1 MEEGGR
7 VLGRQAR
14 LTAAKGMA
22 SEIWRMSASQ
32 QAEAIR
38 DGSISAVEAVQSAL
52 SRLDQANAA
61 VNAVVIDLREEALS
75 SAREADAGRARGDAV
90 GPLHGVPVTIK
101 INVDFVGQANSNGV
115 PALRD
120 LVAKED
126 SPIVRN
132 WRRAGAIAIG
142 MTNTPEFSMRAMT
155 ENPLHGRTLNPWDP
169 AITCG
174 GSSGGAASSV
184 ALGIGALAHGND
196 IGGSLRWPAFAC
208 GVATIKPTTGRV
220 PAYNGT
226 ATAERPMLAQ
236 ITSSQGP
243 IAREVRDVRLGLE
256 AMIGRDPRDPWHV
269 PLPFDGPAID
279 GPIKVA
285 VAEMPEGFPVH
296 DAVLAA
302 VEDAARMLAE
312 AGYVVE
318 RVKTPDIARPLELWF
333 DIIPAEMRELQGE
346 AFRTMASPEMN
357 RIVDGYF
364 AMCRSRD
371 LRTFMAACGERTGHI
386 RNWMLFL
393 EKYPLVLSPLCLQ
406 PSHAPDA
413 DLQGEEAVR
422 DLFRS
427 FVFQTGLN
435 TLALPCAVVP
445 TGLHEGRPIG
455 VQLVASRFREDIAL
469 AAAEAIEDR
478 AGVLAKRLWE
488 KEG

>member
-1 MEEGGR
+1 MS
-7 VLGRQAR
+7 
-14 LTAAKGMA
+14 T
-22 SEIWRMSASQ
+22 EIWQMSASE
-32 QAEAIR
+32 QAVAIR
-38 DGSISAVEAVQSAL
+38 EGRIGAVEAVQSAIA
-52 SRLDQANAA
+52 RLDAANPA
-61 VNAVVIDLREEALS
+61 VNAVVVDLREEALAAA
-75 SAREADAGRARGDAV
+75 SAADARRAGGEPL

-101 INVDFVGQANSNGV
+101 INVDFEGQANSNGV

-126 SPIVRN
+126 APIVRH
-132 WRRAGAIAIG
+132 WRQAGAITIG

-155 ENPLHGRTLNPWDP
+155 ENPLHGRTLNPWDV

-184 ALGIGALAHGND
+184 TLGIGALAHGND

-220 PAYNGT
+220 PAYNAT

-243 IAREVRDVRLGLE
+243 IARDVRLGLQ

-269 PLPFDGPAID
+269 PLPFDGAPLE

-285 VAEMPEGFPVH
+285 VAEVPDGFSVH

-302 VEDAARMLAE
+302 VDEAARMLAD

-318 RVKTPDIARPLELWF
+318 RVRTPDIVRPLELWF
-333 DIIPAEMRELQGE
+333 DLIPAEMRELQSE
-346 AFRTMASPEMN
+346 TYRKMASPEMY
-357 RIVDGYF
+357 RIVEGYF
-364 AMCRSRD
+364 GMCRSQD
-371 LRTFMAACGERTGHI
+371 LRSFMTASAERTAHI

-393 EKYPLVLSPLCLQ
+393 ERYPVVLSPLCLQ

-413 DLQGEEAVR
+413 DLRGPEAVNA
-422 DLFRS
+422 LFRS

-455 VQLVASRFREDIAL
+455 VQLVASRFREDVAL
-469 AAAEAIEDR
+469 AAAEAIEER

-488 KEG
+488 RAG

>member
-1 MEEGGR
+1 MS
-7 VLGRQAR
+7 
-14 LTAAKGMA
+14 
-22 SEIWRMSASQ
+22 SEIWQMSASE
-32 QAEAIR
+32 QAGAIR
-38 DGSISAVEAVQSAL
+38 DGAISALEAVQSAL
-52 SRLDQANAA
+52 GRLDAANPA
-61 VNAVVIDLREEALS
+61 VNAVVVDLREEALAA
-75 SAREADAGRARGDAV
+75 AREADAAKARGDAL
-90 GPLHGVPVTIK
+90 GALHGVPVTIK

-115 PALRD
+115 AALRD
-120 LVAKED
+120 LVATED
-126 SPIVRN
+126 SPIVRH
-132 WRRAGAIAIG
+132 WRGAGAITIG

-155 ENPLHGRTLNPWDP
+155 ENPLYGRTLNPWDA

-220 PAYNGT
+220 PAFN
-226 ATAERPMLAQ
+226 ATAASERPMLAQ

-243 IAREVRDVRLGLE
+243 IAREVRDVRLGFE

-269 PLPFDGPAID
+269 PLPFEGPKLD

-285 VAEMPEGFPVH
+285 VAEMPAGFPVH
-296 DAVLAA
+296 DAVAAA

-318 RVKTPDIARPLELWF
+318 RVTTPDIVRPLELWF
-333 DIIPAEMRELQGE
+333 DIIPAEMRELQGQ
-346 AFRTMASPEMN
+346 AFRTMASPDMN

-364 AMCRSRD
+364 AMCRSND
-371 LRTFMAACGERTGHI
+371 LKTFMAACAERTRHI

-393 EKYPLVLSPLCLQ
+393 ESYPLVLSPLCLQ
-406 PSHAPDA
+406 PSHGPTA
-413 DLQGEEAVR
+413 DLQGDEAVR

-435 TLALPCAVVP
+435 TLGLPCAVVP
-445 TGLHEGRPIG
+445 TGLNEGRPIG
-455 VQLVASRFREDIAL
+455 VQIVASRFREDIAL
-469 AAAEAIEDR
+469 AAAEAIEAR
-478 AGVLAKRLWE
+478 AGVLAKQLWARSE
-488 KEG
+488 

>member
-1 MEEGGR
+1 
-7 VLGRQAR
+7 
-14 LTAAKGMA
+14 MA
-22 SEIWRMSASQ
+22 NEIWQMSASE
-32 QAEAIR
+32 QALAIR
-38 DGSISAVEAVQSAL
+38 DGAISAVDAVTSAL
-52 SRLDQANAA
+52 GRLDAANPA
-61 VNAVVIDLREEALS
+61 VNAVVVDLREEALAA
-75 SAREADAGRARGDAV
+75 ARGADAAKARGEPL

-101 INVDFVGQANSNGV
+101 INVDYVGQANSNGI
-115 PALRD
+115 PALLD

-126 SPIVRN
+126 SPIVRH
-132 WRRAGAIAIG
+132 WRRAGAITIG

-155 ENPLHGRTLNPWDP
+155 ENPVYGRTLNPWDP

-226 ATAERPMLAQ
+226 ASSERPMLAQ
-236 ITSSQGP
+236 LTSSQGP

-285 VAEMPEGFPVH
+285 VAEVPDGFPVH

-312 AGYVVE
+312 AGYAVE
-318 RVKTPDIARPLELWF
+318 RVEIPDIVRPLELWF
-333 DIIPAEMRELQGE
+333 DLIPAEMREIQSE

-357 RIVDGYF
+357 RIVEGYF

-371 LRTFMAACGERTGHI
+371 LTTFMAACAERTGHI

-393 EKYPLVLSPLCLQ
+393 ERYPLVLSPLCLE

-413 DLQGEEAVR
+413 DLQGDEAVR
-422 DLFRS
+422 RLFRS

-445 TGLHEGRPIG
+445 TGLHDGRPIG

-469 AAAEAIEDR
+469 AAAEAIEAR
-478 AGVLAKRLWE
+478 AGVLAKRLWAQA
-488 KEG
+488 

>member
-1 MEEGGR
+1 
-7 VLGRQAR
+7 
-14 LTAAKGMA
+14 MA
-22 SEIWRMSASQ
+22 SQIWQMSASE
-32 QAEAIR
+32 QAQAIR
-38 DGSISAVEAVQSAL
+38 DGSISALDAVQSAID
-52 SRLDQANAA
+52 RLDAANPA
-61 VNAVVIDLREEALS
+61 VNAVVVDLREEALTA
-75 SAREADAGRARGDAV
+75 ARAADAAKASGKPL

-101 INVDFVGQANSNGV
+101 INVDYVGQANSNGV

-126 SPIVRN
+126 SPIVRH
-132 WRRAGAIAIG
+132 WRNAGAIAIG

-155 ENPLHGRTLNPWDP
+155 ENPLHGRTQNPWDE

-174 GSSGGAASSV
+174 GSSGGAASAV
-184 ALGIGALAHGND
+184 ALGIGAIAHGND
-196 IGGSLRWPAFAC
+196 IGGSLRWPAYAC

-220 PAYNGT
+220 AAFNAT
-226 ATAERPMLAQ
+226 ATSERPMLAQ

-269 PLPFDGPAID
+269 PLPFEGPKLE

-285 VAEMPEGFPVH
+285 IAEMPEGFPVH

-302 VEDAARMLAE
+302 VEDAARMLGD
-312 AGYVVE
+312 AGYAVE
-318 RVKTPDIARPLELWF
+318 RVKTPDIVRPLELWF
-333 DIIPAEMRELQGE
+333 DLIPAEMRELQLDMY
-346 AFRTMASPEMN
+346 RKMASPEMN
-357 RIVDGYF
+357 AIVEGYMGLSH
-364 AMCRSRD
+364 AQD
-371 LRTFMAACGERTGHI
+371 LKTFMAASAERTGHI

-393 EKYPLVLSPLCLQ
+393 EKYPLVLSPLTLQ

-413 DLQGEEAVR
+413 DMNGAASVER
-422 DLFRS
+422 LFRG

-455 VQLVASRFREDIAL
+455 VQLIASRFREDTAL
-469 AAAEAIEDR
+469 AAAEAIEAR
-478 AGVLAKRLWE
+478 AGVLANRLWDR
-488 KEG
+488 G